1 MKPKHLFI
9 ADGSVTVLLGAILV
23 VLPGLALSIL
33 GIPPRDQARQ
43 LLMAFLGA
51 SLIANGGFQL
61 LMRNQADGPAGLAFM
76 RANLV
81 FDVLGAALS
90 FIGLVTGIF
99 NVVGWLFVVAFV
111 VIGVP
116 HGYWGFIRPRRRAQS
131 GAHASPRP

>member
-1 MKPKHLFI
+1 MKPKHLFL
-9 ADGSVTVLLGAILV
+9 ADGSVTVLLGLIFV

-43 LLMAFLGA
+43 LLIAFLGA
-51 SLIANGGFQL
+51 ALLANGGFQL
-61 LMRNQADGPAGLAFM
+61 LMRNDAEGPAGLAFM

-81 FDVLGAALS
+81 FDALGAALS
-90 FIGLVTGIF
+90 FIGLVAGIL

-116 HGYWGFIRPRRRAQS
+116 HGYWGFIRPVGRR
-131 GAHASPRP
+131 

>member
-9 ADGSVTVLLGAILV
+9 TDGSISVVFGAIFV

-43 LLMAFLGA
+43 LLIAFLGA

-61 LMRNQADGPAGLAFM
+61 LVRNHADGPAGLAFM

-81 FDVLGAALS
+81 FDILGAVLS
-90 FIGLVTGIF
+90 FIGLVAGIF

-111 VIGVP
+111 VVGVP
-116 HGYWGFIRPRRRAQS
+116 HGYWGFIRPARPGQSRA
-131 GAHASPRP
+131 